1 MNYEY
6 GKYNLHTHSVYCG
19 HGVGKLEEYVS
30 TAKEIDLELLGFSEH
45 CPVKENRWKKSRMD
59 YSLLD
64 IYLDD
69 INSLKVQESKAVEKY
84 DKAIKQDKMDQLF
97 LLKKSKNPKKEK
109 TVKILSGFE
118 CDYFKEYHSYYQEL
132 KEKCDYL
139 IFGVHYLD
147 LPTYKDFPLHHYPL
161 DKKSLSV
168 YADQYIKSLESNL
181 FSIAAHPDLFFIQY
195 FKWDEQSKAVSKEI
209 IEAAIYYNV
218 PLEVNG
224 NGILKEMISGFN
236 GEMRYLYPVKEF
248 WDLAKSYDKIQIIAN
263 ADAHNPY
270 FLDKSLNKCKEFA
283 TELNI
288 KYASAN
294 VDEVENK
301 HKVNFI

>member
-97 LLKKSKNPKKEK
+97 LLKKSKNPKK
-109 TVKILSGFE
+109 
-118 CDYFKEYHSYYQEL
+118 
-132 KEKCDYL
+132 
-139 IFGVHYLD
+139 
-147 LPTYKDFPLHHYPL
+147 
-161 DKKSLSV
+161 KK
-168 YADQYIKSLESNL
+168 Q
-181 FSIAAHPDLFFIQY
+181 
-195 FKWDEQSKAVSKEI
+195 
-209 IEAAIYYNV
+209 
-218 PLEVNG
+218 
-224 NGILKEMISGFN
+224 
-236 GEMRYLYPVKEF
+236 
-248 WDLAKSYDKIQIIAN
+248 
-263 ADAHNPY
+263 
-270 FLDKSLNKCKEFA
+270 
-283 TELNI
+283 
-288 KYASAN
+288 
-294 VDEVENK
+294 
-301 HKVNFI
+301 